1 MARLLYLILYNPFS
15 TTSYSLGDE
24 LHMSPSSPNTP
35 TSHLADAPES
45 MINSPSTPTRSSDS
59 DDGTD
64 LDTPKAR
71 QRVTNLRA
79 LPSLVSTVIPT
90 PAPKHSGIPRFVQIK
105 KSKVDQ
111 PPQHTSLH
119 RYPDNLISTPF
130 ARPHPT
136 DIQTLYDL
144 MLVALPPTPSAF
156 NKDKL
161 QATKQISD
169 SEMKLGIADQL
180 TKVVHLPRLVAQLFG
195 EASRNL
201 DKIRIHWGN
210 PEEEH
215 AIARIHPYL
224 TSALLPRMIWS
235 EKDIEDWCLSTLFRP
250 ALAAV
255 SSVLKGHIDTDLDSS
270 FPYLSSSP
278 NGPTIPD
285 GILVCYG
292 NDVTTLK
299 VGITIENKTPSAW
312 FDQTTHQTMF
322 ADLQNYPGGVLEG
335 RGMKFNWPEASNN
348 NDAQTRII
356 VQVWFQIV
364 KYKCRLGILST
375 HESTIFLAR
384 GEGRDKDALFISSS
398 YGRDDCPMLA
408 VFCWFALAVGILK
421 LEDLNLP
428 EVDTDWWSAEVKN
441 GLYDAKTGI
450 VLPTTYA
457 YKPQL
462 SARQIVIRDAQGRRN

>member
-1 MARLLYLILYNPFS
+1 
-15 TTSYSLGDE
+15 
-24 LHMSPSSPNTP
+24 MSPSSPNTP
-35 TSHLADAPES
+35 TSHLADAPPES
-45 MINSPSTPTRSSDS
+45 IINSPSTTRASDS
-59 DDGTD
+59 DDETD

-71 QRVTNLRA
+71 QCVNNPHL
-79 LPSLVSTVIPT
+79 LPSVVPT
-90 PAPKHSGIPRFVQIK
+90 PAPRNRPIRSGIPRFVQSK

-111 PPQHTSLH
+111 PPRHTLH
-119 RYPDNLISTPF
+119 RYPDNLVSTPF
-130 ARPHPT
+130 ERPRPT
-136 DIQTLYDL
+136 VIQTLYDL
-144 MLVALPPTPSAF
+144 MLVALPPTPAPF
-156 NKDKL
+156 GKDKL
-161 QATKQISD
+161 QATKQISG
-169 SEMKLGIADQL
+169 SEMELGITDQL

-195 EASRNL
+195 EASRKL

-224 TSALLPRMIWS
+224 TSALLPRMVWS

-255 SSVLKGHIDTDLDSS
+255 SSVLKGHIDTDSS

-292 NDVTTLK
+292 NDATTLK

-312 FDQTTHQTMF
+312 SDQTTHQTMF

-356 VQVWFQIV
+356 VQVWFRMV

-398 YGRDDCPMLA
+398 YDRDDCPMLA
-408 VFCWFALAVGILK
+408 VFCWFALVVGILK

-441 GLYDAKTGI
+441 GLYDAKSGI

-462 SARQIVIRDAQGRRN
+462 TARQIVIRDARGRRN